1 MHSRTQHIPRV
12 LTAVAAIV
20 VLLLCSG
27 CGGAPAP
34 EEMSAQLHVFR
45 QPQSL
50 RQQRVLRWL
59 YHSQIPLRPRTS
71 RSLPRRRQQLHPWQ
85 QALKDARP
93 RGRRQAAP
101 DCRESLRSRCS

>member
-20 VLLLCSG
+20 LLLLCVG

-50 RQQRVLRWL
+50 RQQRVLRRL
-59 YHSQIPLRPRTS
+59 YQPPGRPVLRKS
-71 RSLPRRRQQLHPWQ
+71 RSLPPLRRRRPLLRGE
-85 QALKDARP
+85 LKGARQ
-93 RGRRQAAP
+93 RKACQAAP
-101 DCRESLRSRCS
+101 AFRESWNYRCS